1 MQRVASSQAF
11 VLSRNVTRGLL
22 LNKGLIDARQSTEV
36 VCVCQIGST
45 SATRI
50 PQSGI
55 NGTEIV
61 IGAEHRY
68 VPYLT

>member
-1 MQRVASSQAF
+1 MQRFVSSQAF
-11 VLSRNVTRGLL
+11 ALSRNATHGLW

-36 VCVCQIGST
+36 VCQIGST
-45 SATRI
+45 SATKI
-50 PQSGI
+50 PQPGF

-61 IGAEHRY
+61 IGAEYRY